1 MDAELGRL
9 IESFAR
15 KGANL
20 LVVTGEGVSAECGVA
35 SFRADA
41 RPFAYRGKSCE
52 VRELMTHEMFGQAPE
67 AVWAWHL
74 WRLEEA
80 RRGQPGPVHQ
90 AAVRAAERLGPRL
103 KVVTECVDGL
113 HRRCQH
119 PAAGL
124 FEPQGNL
131 FFMRCAD
138 GCTPALY
145 PVPAALHGRSARQ
158 PLTAED
164 LALLRCPACG
174 GPSRPHVLWRD
185 ESYDEPHYGVN
196 SVLEAARHS
205 DLLVMAGFSG
215 HTNLANKVAWEITHN
230 HRARIV
236 DINPE
241 PNPVAALARRIDGLA
256 YSTSPSALL
265 PEVLAV
271 FVAAASG

>member
-1 MDAELGRL
+1 MDAELCCL

-15 KGANL
+15 NGGNL
-20 LVVTGEGVSAECGVA
+20 MVVTGEGVSEECGVA
-35 SFRADA
+35 SFRADS
-41 RPFAYRGKSCE
+41 RPFSYQGKSYE
-52 VRELMTHEMFGQAPE
+52 VRELMTFELFEQAPD

-74 WRLEEA
+74 RRLEEV
-80 RRGQPGPVHQ
+80 RRGQPGLVHQ
-90 AAVRAAERLGPRL
+90 AAARAAETLGPRL

-131 FFMRCAD
+131 FFMRCAN
-138 GCTPALY
+138 GCTPVLY
-145 PVPAALHGRSARQ
+145 PVPEALHGRTAQQ
-158 PLTAED
+158 PLTADD

-174 GPSRPHVLWRD
+174 GPTRPHILWRD
-185 ESYDEPHYGVN
+185 ESYDEPRYGVN
-196 SVLEAARHS
+196 SILDAARHS
-205 DLLVMAGFSG
+205 ELLVMAGFSG

-256 YSTSPSALL
+256 YSTPPSALL
-265 PEVLAV
+265 PQVLAV
-271 FVAAASG
+271 FVAAAAS